1 MLNLTSLKITSFFS
15 EDTIY
20 KWHFIHRYKYELYLK
35 HTLAQY
41 ANCIFCSR
49 LKRSSCHKH
58 CLKCTAGT
66 YIHCSPLLP
75 GLLYFE
81 RSYPFNSDQLAVP
94 WYYKNT
100 CSSFKRLSSF
110 SYLKNFYISHPF
122 IGIQN
127 LEVFEGLEKGLSSG
141 ERPCHVCALID
152 YNIFRTCCANEDFDK
167 YSPCQ
172 KISLLFNSIYQNCHS
187 G

>member
-1 MLNLTSLKITSFFS
+1 MVNLASLRITSFFS

-20 KWHFIHRYKYELYLK
+20 KWHFIRRYRSELYIK
-35 HTLAQY
+35 HNITQY

-49 LKRSSCHKH
+49 LKKSNCHKH

-75 GLLYFE
+75 GLMYFE
-81 RSYPFNSDQLAVP
+81 RSYPFNNDHLAVP
-94 WYYKNT
+94 WYYKKT
-100 CSSFKRLSSF
+100 CSSFKRLSSLN
-110 SYLKNFYISHPF
+110 YLSNLYISHAS
-122 IGIQN
+122 IGIHN
-127 LEVFEGLEKGLSSG
+127 LEVLEGLEKGLSSG

-152 YNIFRTCCANEDFDK
+152 YDIYRNCCDNEGFDK
-167 YSPCQ
+167 YSPCR
-172 KISLLFNSIYQNCHS
+172 KISSQLKDIYLNCPS

>member
-1 MLNLTSLKITSFFS
+1 MLNIASLKLTSFFS
-15 EDTIY
+15 EDTVY
-20 KWHFIHRYKYELYLK
+20 KWHFVCRYKYELYLK
-35 HTLAQY
+35 HTLARY

-49 LKRSSCHKH
+49 LKRSNCHRH

-81 RSYPFNSDQLAVP
+81 RSYPFNSELAVP
-94 WYYKNT
+94 WFYKNT

-110 SYLKNFYISHPF
+110 SYLRNFYISHPF

-141 ERPCHVCALID
+141 ERPCHVCAFID
-152 YNIFRTCCANEDFDK
+152 FNIYKKCSEAKDFDK
-167 YSPCQ
+167 FSPCR
-172 KISLLFNSIYQNCHS
+172 KISSRLQSFYGNGASKT
-187 G
+187 